1 VTVPKHSSKP
11 AEPSIGDL
19 VKDVSTNLSTV
30 VHGEIELA
38 KLELKSTF
46 GNIRAGLIFFIVAG
60 VLVLFSLTFLF
71 IGLSELIAW
80 FHIWR
85 WASYL
90 IVFGF
95 ITLLSG
101 LLAFLGLKSVKKA
114 KAPERTI
121 ATTKGTVAALRDAA
135 HHG

>member
-1 VTVPKHSSKP
+1 VTVPKHASKP

-19 VKDVSTNLSTV
+19 VKDVTTNMSTV
-30 VHGEIELA
+30 LHGEIELA
-38 KLELKSTF
+38 KIELKSTF
-46 GNIRAGLIFFIVAG
+46 RSVQWGVIYFVAAA
-60 VLVLFSLTFLF
+60 VLVMFSLTFLF
-71 IGLSELIAW
+71 IGLAELLAW
-80 FHIWR
+80 YHIWR

-95 ITLLSG
+95 FTLISG
-101 LLAFLGLKSVKKA
+101 WLAWRGIKSVKKA

-135 HHG
+135 HHE